1 MTAAAR
7 PLLCVLVDAVRHD
20 YVDPARMPYL
30 AARAEELGVARIR
43 PILGYSD
50 SIRATIFTG
59 AYPDEHGYWMEYR
72 YRPGSSAFGP
82 LGRLAPLDSLP
93 SDFVRRGTKFVLSQ
107 TAGRVLAR
115 RGGYRT
121 LPLRNLPFRALG
133 SFDWTLKA
141 GMLEGALGRPT
152 LFERLNEAGVGW
164 AYLDSSELGRGLPAA
179 LDRLDPDTRLVF
191 VYLHHVDMASH
202 VVGIEGRL
210 FERALARTDAR
221 VAEVVR
227 RVQARLGD
235 VSLLLFSD
243 HGMSSVDE
251 LVSYRRLERDEAFPR
266 RFCFAL
272 DATMVRLWWPDAGE
286 ALRARIRDEVR
297 RGAPGRFLAIEDL
310 RELRLPVPDPAWGE
324 EVYLLE
330 PGRAIFPN
338 FHSLLPPKAMH
349 AYHPDESEQHGFV
362 AGVRSGG
369 SVELVELAPLVL
381 ERLGVA
387 QSGGDRRATATMPSA
402 SAGRSESNGRE
413 SARNA
418 VAAAPSA
425 PAPGELGFA

>member
-20 YVDPARMPYL
+20 YVDAARMPFL
-30 AARAEELGVARIR
+30 AARADELGAARIR

-59 AYPDEHGYWMEYR
+59 AYPDEHGYWMEYS
-72 YRPGSSAFGP
+72 YRPGSNAFGP
-82 LGRLAPLDSLP
+82 LGRLTALDSLP
-93 SDFVRRGTKFVLSQ
+93 TDFVRRGAKFVLSQ

-115 RGGYRT
+115 RGGYHT
-121 LPLRNLPFRALG
+121 LALRNLPFRALG

-141 GMLEGALGRPT
+141 GMLEGALARPT
-152 LFERLNEAGVGW
+152 VFERLNDAGVRW
-164 AYLDSSELGRGLPAA
+164 AYLDSSKLGRGLPAA

-221 VAEVVR
+221 VADVVD
-227 RVQARLGD
+227 RVQARLGE

-243 HGMSSVDE
+243 HGMSTVDE
-251 LVSYRRLERDEAFPR
+251 LVSYRRLERDPAFPR

-272 DATMVRLWWPDAGE
+272 DATMVRLWWPDADE
-286 ALRARIRDEVR
+286 PLRTRIRDEVR
-297 RGAPGRFLAIEDL
+297 RGAPGRFLTLEEL
-310 RELRLPVPDPAWGE
+310 RDLRLPVPDVAWGE
-324 EVYLLE
+324 EVYLLD

-349 AYHPDESEQHGFV
+349 AYHPDEPEQQGIV
-362 AGVRSGG
+362 VGARAGGTVD
-369 SVELVELAPLVL
+369 LVELAPLVL

-387 QSGGDRRATATMPSA
+387 QSAGERRATATRPSA
-402 SAGRSESNGRE
+402 SAGRSESNGRA
-413 SARNA
+413 STRNTL
-418 VAAAPSA
+418 AAAPSA
-425 PAPGELGFA
+425 PPPEALGFA